1 MRRKA
6 STFGIL
12 HRYVLREF
20 LLSFLVA
27 FFFFFFIFFI
37 NQLLLLAQ
45 KILLKQ
51 VDFSSMV
58 LLVSLAIPQI
68 LLYTLPFSSL
78 TAASMVIGDLASKN
92 EILAIRSAGISLREI
107 FIPIILLSLL
117 ISALTFSVADVFLPY
132 SSQRYKTLY
141 AELLRDLPTM
151 ELDPYSVNKVG
162 DKILVTGEVK
172 DDTIRDLVL
181 FDISNQSDSK
191 VISASAGTVEL
202 VDLDRYIYRLELK
215 EPIILQTDNLSIEEF
230 SLAHAAQMTYYLD
243 FSNQITRFTDVTP
256 SQLSTRDLLN
266 AIAIRKTE
274 VDKEVDKVQANI
286 TALRTRI
293 ATVIRSV
300 ESGQSENADFK
311 ELIGIEQELI
321 KASSQRIVNFYL
333 QYYRA
338 EMHKKFALSAGC
350 FFLVF
355 ITFPL
360 SFFRMKH
367 GRLFGFGLSMFVA
380 CLYWFLLFFAQT
392 KILDVSFSPGFLIW
406 APNAIVFSIA
416 LALLTRL
423 RRV

>member
-27 FFFFFFIFFI
+27 FLFFFFIFFI

-51 VDFSSMV
+51 VDFGSMV

-107 FIPIILLSLL
+107 FIPIILLSL
-117 ISALTFSVADVFLPY
+117 IFSGLTFSVADVFLPY

-172 DDTIRDLVL
+172 DDTISDLVL

-191 VISASAGTVEL
+191 VISATSGTVEL

-215 EPIILQTDNLSIEEF
+215 EPVVLQTDNLSIEEF

-243 FSNQITRFTDVTP
+243 FSDQITRFTDVTP
-256 SQLSTRDLLN
+256 SQLSTRDLLA

-274 VDKEVDKVQANI
+274 VDKESDKVQASI
-286 TALRTRI
+286 AALHARM
-293 ATVIRSV
+293 AAVIRSV
-300 ESGQSENADFK
+300 ESGQAENADFK
-311 ELIGIEQELI
+311 ELLGIEQELI
-321 KASSQRIVNFYL
+321 QASNQRIVNFYL

-380 CLYWFLLFFAQT
+380 CIYWFLLFFAQT
-392 KILDVSFSPGFLIW
+392 KILDISFSPGFLIW
-406 APNAIVFSIA
+406 APNAFMFGIA

>member
-1 MRRKA
+1 
-6 STFGIL
+6 
-12 HRYVLREF
+12 
-20 LLSFLVA
+20 
-27 FFFFFFIFFI
+27 
-37 NQLLLLAQ
+37 
-45 KILLKQ
+45 
-51 VDFSSMV
+51 
-58 LLVSLAIPQI
+58 
-68 LLYTLPFSSL
+68 L

-191 VISASAGTVEL
+191 VISASSGTVEL

-215 EPIILQTDNLSIEEF
+215 EPIVLQTDNLSIEEF

-274 VDKEVDKVQANI
+274 VDKEADKVHANI

-293 ATVIRSV
+293 ATIIRSV

-311 ELIGIEQELI
+311 ELIGIEQELMQ
-321 KASSQRIVNFYL
+321 ASNQRIVNFYL

>member
-6 STFGIL
+6 SDFGIL

-27 FFFFFFIFFI
+27 FLFFFFIFFI

-51 VDFSSMV
+51 VDFGSMI

-78 TAASMVIGDLASKN
+78 TAASMVLGDLASKN
-92 EILAIRSAGISLREI
+92 EILAIRSSGISLRHI
-107 FIPIILLSLL
+107 FIPIVFLSLIL
-117 ISALTFSVADVFLPY
+117 TGVTFSVADVFLPY

-141 AELLRDLPTM
+141 AELLRDLPTL
-151 ELDPYSVNKVG
+151 ELDSFSVNRVG
-162 DKILVTGEVK
+162 NKILVTGEVQGSIIK
-172 DDTIRDLVL
+172 DLVL

-191 VISASAGTVEL
+191 VIGAASGTVEL
-202 VDLDRYIYRLELK
+202 VDLDRYIYRLDLHN
-215 EPIILQTDNLSIEEF
+215 PVVLQTDNLSIEEF
-230 SLAHAAQMTYYLD
+230 SLAHAAEMTYYLD
-243 FSNQITRFTDVTP
+243 FSDQISRFTDVTP
-256 SQLSTRDLLN
+256 SQLSTRDLLT
-266 AIAIRKTE
+266 AIEIRKIE
-274 VDKEVDKVQANI
+274 VDNESLKVQASI
-286 TALRTRI
+286 AALQARL
-293 ATVIRSV
+293 ATVVRSI
-300 ESGQSENADFK
+300 ESGQTGKLELK
-311 ELIGIEQELI
+311 EILGIEQELI
-321 KASSQRIVNFYL
+321 QAANQKIVNFYL

-380 CLYWFLLFFAQT
+380 CIYWFLLFFAQT
-392 KILDVSFSPGFLIW
+392 KILDISFSPGFLIW
-406 APNAIVFSIA
+406 APNAIIFSIA
-416 LALLTRL
+416 LVLLSRL

>member
-27 FFFFFFIFFI
+27 FLFFFFIFFI

-191 VISASAGTVEL
+191 VISASSGTVEL

-215 EPIILQTDNLSIEEF
+215 EPIVLQTDNLSIEEF

-274 VDKEVDKVQANI
+274 VDKEADKVHANI

-293 ATVIRSV
+293 ATIIRSV

-311 ELIGIEQELI
+311 ELIGIEQELMQ
-321 KASSQRIVNFYL
+321 ASNQRIVNFYL

>member
-6 STFGIL
+6 SSFRIL
-12 HRYVLREF
+12 HRYVLHEF
-20 LLSFLVA
+20 VISFSVA
-27 FFFFFFIFFI
+27 FLFFFFIFFI

-51 VDFSSMV
+51 VDFGSMV
-58 LLVSLAIPQI
+58 LLVSLAVPQI

-78 TAASMVIGDLASKN
+78 TAASMVLGDLASKN
-92 EILAIRSAGISLREI
+92 EILAIRSSGISLRQI
-107 FIPIILLSLL
+107 FIPIILLSLIL
-117 ISALTFSVADVFLPY
+117 TGITFSVADVFLPY

-141 AELLRDLPTM
+141 AELLRDLPTL
-151 ELDPYSVNKVG
+151 ELEPFSVNRVG
-162 DKILVTGEVK
+162 DKILVTGEVH
-172 DDTIRDLVL
+172 DSTIKDLVL

-191 VISASAGTVEL
+191 VISAAFGTVEL
-202 VDLDRYIYRLELK
+202 VDLDRYIYRLDLH
-215 EPIILQTDNLSIEEF
+215 EPVVLQTDNLSIEEF
-230 SLAHAAQMTYYLD
+230 SLAHAAEMTYYLD
-243 FSNQITRFTDVTP
+243 FSDQITRFTDVTP

-266 AIAIRKTE
+266 AIQIRKIE
-274 VDKEVDKVQANI
+274 VDKESFKVQASI
-286 TALRTRI
+286 AALQARM

-300 ESGQSENADFK
+300 ESGQTGRADLK
-311 ELIGIEQELI
+311 ELLGIEQELI
-321 KASSQRIVNFYL
+321 QASKQRIVNFYL

-360 SFFRMKH
+360 SFFRVKH

-380 CLYWFLLFFAQT
+380 CIYWFLLFFAQT
-392 KILDVSFSPGFLIW
+392 KILDISFSPGFLIW
-406 APNAIVFSIA
+406 APNALMFSIA
-416 LALLTRL
+416 LILLTRL